1 MVRDSILSLQD
12 PKGLCQ
18 GWHLQD
24 LCELDKQL
32 NVLFVIPSLGH
43 GGAQK
48 VLVNLCGNL
57 LQKHVLPP
65 GTGAAV
71 QFNITILTFAD
82 EQAIPCFYK
91 PPEGVTLVTT
101 NTYRKY
107 RPRLGR
113 ALILPL
119 QLRLAIKNLKADVV
133 VSFLDIANFP
143 VILSAVLL
151 PVRVIV
157 SERQDTTH
165 YSFAKVRKVLRS
177 FLYPRADCVVVQT
190 NLIRDQMPLSANVKV
205 IPNACPQFK
214 KAAKPAVA
222 TNGVYRAVAV
232 GRLENQKNI
241 EFLVRACSSIFSGCD
256 NWILDI
262 YGSGSLQAALEKQ
275 IEDANLANYVFLRG
289 ATTDIET
296 VLSDSN
302 LFLFPSLYEGFP
314 NALAEAA
321 SAGLP
326 AVAFD
331 DVSGVPELINDGKN
345 GVLLRRQNT
354 SEIDFANVVVSLM
367 KKHELRSE
375 MGTESKK
382 ISDRYL
388 PNSIHNEWCIVIAPV
403 H

>member
-1 MVRDSILSLQD
+1 M
-12 PKGLCQ
+12 
-18 GWHLQD
+18 
-24 LCELDKQL
+24 
-32 NVLFVIPSLGH
+32 
-43 GGAQK
+43 
-48 VLVNLCGNL
+48 LVNLCENL
-57 LQKHVLPP
+57 LQKHLLPP
-65 GTGAAV
+65 GTGAAA
-71 QFNITILTFAD
+71 QFKITILTFAD
-82 EQAIPCFYK
+82 EQAIPFFYK
-91 PPEGVTLVTT
+91 PPAGVTLVTT

-119 QLRLAIKNLKADVV
+119 LLRQAIKNLIADVV

-143 VILSAVLL
+143 VIRSAVSL
-151 PVRVIV
+151 PVRVVV

-165 YSFAKVRKVLRS
+165 YSFAKVRKLLRR

-275 IEDANLANYVFLRG
+275 IEDANLANHVFLRG

-296 VLSDSN
+296 VLSNSN

-331 DVSGVPELINDGKN
+331 DVSGVPELISDGKN
-345 GVLLRRQNT
+345 GVLLRRKNT
-354 SEIDFANVVVSLM
+354 GDTDFANVVVSLM
-367 KKHELRSE
+367 KNHELRSE
-375 MGTESKK
+375 MGTESIKM
-382 ISDRYL
+382 SERYL
-388 PNSIHNEWCIVIAPV
+388 TESIHEQWCVVIAPV